1 MKEQQSSEVRSLIIS
16 LVVSAALLILQLIGY
31 LLSNILIL
39 LAGALDTLSDILVS
53 AFLLGSVYWS
63 RKPADELHM
72 FGHGRIQNVASL
84 TSASLFIF
92 FLSIETFR
100 AAIPKLFQTDT
111 GEIRN
116 INLALTVTI
125 IAIIAYAIPLISILR
140 SKARGPALEAQ
151 LFALIEMEFAFVASL
166 VSLILVAIGYRM
178 ADPIT
183 SILIGAIIAFTGI
196 KLFIDNAQYL
206 IGTSPSKAFLER
218 IVKTAKSVEGVLNVH
233 DLKAEYVGP
242 DTVHAGFHIRVAVGT
257 PIEEADRIAR
267 EVQERVSKETGCQHC
282 FIHVDPDND

>member
-218 IVKTAKSVEGVLNVH
+218 IVKTAKSVEGVLSVH